1 MNKQRKTVP
10 ERWNLN
16 GMRKTPTQEKGG
28 TKRRLV
34 IDKGVE
40 NLYPHRNLHMGVYSS
55 FVHSCQNLEATKCPT
70 VGE

>member
-10 ERWNLN
+10 ERWHSN
-16 GMRKTPTQEKGG
+16 GMRKTPTQKGG

-40 NLYPHRNLHMGVYSS
+40 NIST
-55 FVHSCQNLEATKCPT
+55 QKPT
-70 VGE
+70 HGCL